1 MSYFYDYY
9 VPTVIRDARA
19 AISDGRCD
27 NCKTYKELYELLLSL
42 PDVVGGA
49 HDSYFETDEQAAE
62 HASKLFWDVGFSN
75 ALFDSGLSAFDVADE
90 GPRHMDAVARDA
102 ALYESEDEI
111 RSAWYAR
118 REKLAEDN
126 ALSWREVANTILSW
140 PQEVQDSKARA
151 WIPSDFHGEEFP
163 LVSSITPYADDFTT
177 SDPFMS
183 INLMELN

>member
-1 MSYFYDYY
+1 MSHYYDYY
-9 VPTVIRDARA
+9 VPTVIRDASA
-19 AISDGRCD
+19 AISNGCCD
-27 NCKTYKELYELLLSL
+27 HCMNFGEVHEVLASS
-42 PDVVGGA
+42 PIVVGGVD
-49 HDSYFETDEQAAE
+49 DSYFDTDEEAAE
-62 HASKLFWDVGFSN
+62 HASKLFWDDGFSN
-75 ALFDSGLSAFDVADE
+75 ALFESGLTAFDVADK

-126 ALSWREVANTILSW
+126 AMSWREVANAILSW
-140 PQEVQDSKARA
+140 PQEIQNSKARA

-163 LVSSITPYADDFTT
+163 LVSSITPYADDFAT